1 MVKLKTKN
9 VSTLFNLY
17 GSARNAVMKEGKL
30 TKDLFKLAQK
40 AIRNLGE
47 ELSDFQELAKAETKI
62 FEEFKKEN
70 KDKTK
75 EIEEKEEALNKSLK
89 EAGEIEMDVEV
100 TKEQVEALDTIF
112 RSFIEITENKVA
124 DTQSFL
130 LLEDVEELLEKLKE

>member
-1 MVKLKTKN
+1 
-9 VSTLFNLY
+9 
-17 GSARNAVMKEGKL
+17 MKEGKL